1 MSGMPADIEN
11 AAVSAMRHM
20 DLGDTAYGYNGLRIR
35 KAVAAAILAERQ
47 RCADVA
53 ISYFQGQEYNG
64 GQRAAGAS
72 IYAAILAGE
81 TP

>member
-1 MSGMPADIEN
+1 MNGMPADIEN
-11 AAVSAMRHM
+11 AAIELCDSN
-20 DLGDTAYGYNGLRIR
+20 LGQATSEIVM
-35 KAVAAAILAERQ
+35 KAILAERQ

-53 ISYFQGQEYNG
+53 IRYFQGQKYND